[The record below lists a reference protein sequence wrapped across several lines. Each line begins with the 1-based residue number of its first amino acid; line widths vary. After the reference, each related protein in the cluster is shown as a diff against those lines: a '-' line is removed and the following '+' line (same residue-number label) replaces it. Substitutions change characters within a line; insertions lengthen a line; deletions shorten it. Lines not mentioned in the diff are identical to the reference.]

1 MNNDLWDIRREY
13 DSKPLNESAMFESPF
28 DQFDYW
34 LDEAR
39 ETPILDPLAATLATV
54 SSKNY
59 PTARIVLI
67 KEITETS
74 FIFYTG
80 YTSQKGQD
88 LLQNPKATL
97 NIYWDILHR
106 QIRITGDIQKIPIAH
121 SEAYFHSRPYE
132 SQIAA
137 YTSYQSTPIQN
148 RQSLE
153 DTFQKAHDEFQ
164 GKQVPMP
171 ERWGGYALTPKTIE
185 FWQGLPSRL
194 HDRIIYTK
202 TTDSRWTKHRI
213 AP

>member
-13 DSKPLNESAMFESPF
+13 DSKPLNEKAMLENPF
-28 DQFDYW
+28 DQFEYW
-34 LDEAR
+34 LDEAK

-54 SSKNY
+54 SAEGY
-59 PTARIVLI
+59 PSARIILI

-80 YTSQKGQD
+80 YTSQKGHD

-97 NIYWDILHR
+97 NVYWDILHR
-106 QIRITGDIQKIPIAH
+106 QIRITGDIHKISSTH

-137 YTSYQSTPIQN
+137 YISHQSTQISS
-148 RQSLE
+148 REMLE
-153 DTFQKAHDEFQ
+153 DAFQKAHADFQ
-164 GKQVPMP
+164 GKKVPMP
-171 ERWGGYALTPKTIE
+171 ERWGGYALTPTTIE

-194 HDRIIYTK
+194 HDRIVYK
-202 TTDSRWTKHRI
+202 KKSEARWTKHRI